1 MFSKW
6 QGLQRFS
13 YYEYISDLIWVLLTI
28 ILYRVIESTL
38 RSINNLLERFHQSFF
53 FYLMPSSNHYVS
65 IGNYMPAFGLICL
78 PLLIQMIK
86 IWCSIFMEDANDR
99 KEAASKDFK
108 QNFFWFA
115 IPNVFISLAFGIVL
129 EFG

>member
-1 MFSKW
+1 
-6 QGLQRFS
+6 
-13 YYEYISDLIWVLLTI
+13 
-28 ILYRVIESTL
+28 
-38 RSINNLLERFHQSFF
+38 
-53 FYLMPSSNHYVS
+53 
-65 IGNYMPAFGLICL
+65 MPAFGLICL

>member
-1 MFSKW
+1 
-6 QGLQRFS
+6 
-13 YYEYISDLIWVLLTI
+13 
-28 ILYRVIESTL
+28 
-38 RSINNLLERFHQSFF
+38 
-53 FYLMPSSNHYVS
+53 
-65 IGNYMPAFGLICL
+65 
-78 PLLIQMIK
+78 
-86 IWCSIFMEDANDR
+86 MEDANDR